1 MSFLIGENIQRFR
14 KEAHLSQEELAE
26 QVGVSRQTVA
36 KWENGTTVPDI
47 YACMTMADVFGVTL
61 DVLAFEKKHPDPA
74 KHVFG
79 AVRIGERGQ
88 IVIPKKC
95 REIFDLKP
103 GDMMVLFGD
112 ESRGLALVKLS
123 VDMFDGEEDDG
134 NV

>member
-1 MSFLIGENIQRFR
+1 MIGENIQRFR

-26 QVGVSRQTVA
+26 QVGVARQTVA

-47 YACMTMADVFGVTL
+47 YACMTMADVFEISL
-61 DVLAFEKKHPDPA
+61 DALAMEKKHPNPA
-74 KHVFG
+74 KHMFG

-112 ESRGLALVKLS
+112 EQRGLALVKLS
-123 VDMFDGEEDDG
+123 VDIFDEEESEDD

>member
-1 MSFLIGENIQRFR
+1 MIGENIQRFR

-26 QVGVSRQTVA
+26 QVGVARQTVA

-47 YACMTMADVFGVTL
+47 YACMTMADVFEISL
-61 DVLAFEKKHPDPA
+61 DALAMEKKHPNPA
-74 KHVFG
+74 KHMFG

-112 ESRGLALVKLS
+112 EQRGLALVKLS
-123 VDMFDGEEDDG
+123 VDMFDEEESEDD

>member
-1 MSFLIGENIQRFR
+1 MIGENIQRFR

-26 QVGVSRQTVA
+26 QVGVARQTVA

-47 YACMTMADVFGVTL
+47 YACMTMADVFEISL
-61 DVLAFEKKHPDPA
+61 DALAMEKKHPNPA
-74 KHVFG
+74 KHMFG

-103 GDMMVLFGD
+103 GDMMFLFGD
-112 ESRGLALVKLS
+112 EERGLALVKLS
-123 VDMFDGEEDDG
+123 VDMFDEEESEED

>member
-1 MSFLIGENIQRFR
+1 MIGENIQRFR

-26 QVGVSRQTVA
+26 QVGVARQTVA

-47 YACMTMADVFGVTL
+47 YACMTMADVFEISL
-61 DVLAFEKKHPDPA
+61 DALAMERKHPNPA
-74 KHVFG
+74 KHMFG

-112 ESRGLALVKLS
+112 EQRGLALVKLS
-123 VDMFDGEEDDG
+123 VDMFDEEEGEDD

>member
-1 MSFLIGENIQRFR
+1 MIGENIQRFR

-26 QVGVSRQTVA
+26 QVGVARQTVA

-47 YACMTMADVFGVTL
+47 YACMTMADVFEISL
-61 DVLAFEKKHPDPA
+61 DALAMEEKHPNPA
-74 KHVFG
+74 KHMFG

-112 ESRGLALVKLS
+112 EQRGLALVKLS
-123 VDMFDGEEDDG
+123 VDMFDDEEEDG

>member
-1 MSFLIGENIQRFR
+1 MICENIQRFR

-26 QVGVSRQTVA
+26 KVGVSRQTVA

-47 YACMTMADVFGVTL
+47 HACMTMADVFGISL
-61 DVLAFEKKHPDPA
+61 DTLAFEKKHPDPA

-95 REIFDLKP
+95 REIFGLKP

-112 ESRGLALVKLS
+112 EERGLALVKLS
-123 VDMFDGEEDDG
+123 VDMFDNEEDDG
-134 NV
+134 NG

>member
-1 MSFLIGENIQRFR
+1 MIGENIQRFR

-26 QVGVSRQTVA
+26 RVGVSRQTVA

-47 YACMTMADVFGVTL
+47 HACMAMSDVFGISL
-61 DVLAFEKKHPDPA
+61 DTLAFVKKHPDPA
-74 KHVFG
+74 KHMFG

-95 REIFDLKP
+95 REVFGLNP
-103 GDMMVLFGD
+103 GDMMVLLGD
-112 ESRGLALVKLS
+112 EERGLALIKLS
-123 VDMFDGEEDDG
+123 VDMFDEGEDDG

>member
-1 MSFLIGENIQRFR
+1 MIGENIQRFR

-26 QVGVSRQTVA
+26 KIGVARQTVA

-47 YACMTMADVFGVTL
+47 GISL
-61 DVLAFEKKHPDPA
+61 DALAMVKKHPDPH
-74 KHVFG
+74 KHMFG

-95 REIFDLKP
+95 REIFDLHT

-112 ESRGLALVKLS
+112 EERGLALVKLS
-123 VDMFDGEEDDG
+123 VDMFDETEDDG

>member
-1 MSFLIGENIQRFR
+1 MIGENIQRFR

-26 QVGVSRQTVA
+26 QVGVARQTVA

-47 YACMTMADVFGVTL
+47 YACMTMADVFEISL
-61 DVLAFEKKHPDPA
+61 DALAMERKHPNPA
-74 KHVFG
+74 KHMFG

-112 ESRGLALVKLS
+112 EQRGLALVKLS
-123 VDMFDGEEDDG
+123 VDMFDEEESEDD